1 MKKALREGHFEA
13 QGCFAHTLQLVVNDG
28 VLSQRAVID
37 TLAVC
42 RSIVGHF
49 KHSTIAYHKLD
60 QIRERLDIKKH
71 KLQQDEP
78 TRWNSTL
85 YMLQTIYEQKM
96 ALAAYATGHGGITM
110 LTPN

>member
-1 MKKALREGHFEA
+1 MIAADNASNMKKALREGNFEA
-13 QGCFAHTLQLVVNDG
+13 QGCFAHTLQLVVSDS

-71 KLQQDEP
+71 
-78 TRWNSTL
+78 TL
-85 YMLQTIYEQKM
+85 
-96 ALAAYATGHGGITM
+96 TGRTY
-110 LTPN
+110 